1 MWPNVCCV
9 LKHCCLHPNTLYPPS
24 VIITLILCTVYDR
37 TVVSLFKAD
46 RTVYITII
54 NTTVIEI
61 VLPHYFVSK
70 SIYPS
75 ISNGGNIYKKILV
88 WQWSMP
94 ANNMS
99 RFSFT

>member
-1 MWPNVCCV
+1 MTIFDVA
-9 LKHCCLHPNTLYPPS
+9 KCLLCLETLLSAPKYVMLYPPS

-70 SIYPS
+70 
-75 ISNGGNIYKKILV
+75 
-88 WQWSMP
+88 
-94 ANNMS
+94 MS
-99 RFSFT
+99 TRK